1 MRKLPFW
8 VLILTLMFC
17 PALSPNVSGDSLEN
31 GLPGNKTESHPAPKT
46 SFERSVLVI
55 YYGRYRETK
64 DENNFRKYW
73 DFPLNDLGLK
83 ARYRNMRDGF
93 PHLKELDRT
102 RAVFFQFDDN
112 PVPHPLALWTFIN
125 ALLERQIKVIFLES
139 FPEDPPD
146 QVNRS
151 DVRQSREKA
160 LSRMGLKIA
169 GDWDTNSF
177 GLDYVAK
184 DSKMEG
190 FEYPLPK
197 FPSEFRPLVNISS
210 KNQVFLSVKS
220 TLPRNQGLQSVY
232 AISGSWGGM
241 VFDPFMIRW
250 PILDNTHTLW
260 FVDPFR
266 FLETVLAVR
275 KTPRMDLTTLN
286 GMRIFY
292 SQVDGDAFD
301 TLSLYERRRMSAE
314 VLYQKVFQKFDL
326 PFSVSV
332 ITSQIDPHYQGSM
345 NRVFWARKI
354 FALPNVEAASHTFSH
369 PFYWEPTE
377 KQKDE
382 GPVHIEIPHYK
393 LNFRMEIN
401 GSIDW
406 INQNLL
412 PPGKKVMLLQWSGDT
427 RPGRAAL
434 AQLATTSVL
443 NINGSD
449 TRFDNNAPSY
459 TFVFPYFRR
468 VDGYTQY
475 YNSDVNDYIL
485 TNDWKG
491 PYFGY
496 LNVIK
501 TFERTDRPRRV
512 DPIDVYFHFY
522 AGERES
528 SLNALKQVLS
538 WVSTQNIAPM
548 FASGFVKVEQG
559 YISAHIQKEG
569 AGEGNGWVIEDYG
582 KDTTVRFDHAD
593 QLYPEISSGVIG
605 FRHRM
610 GCLYVYLAPDQRKAT
625 IKLLKKPPLG
635 PWLSKSTGY
644 VRLHGPISRKIFSF
658 SYNGWVANDKVVW
671 KGLYPS
677 TPYRLSRQSRRG
689 NRKNTVF
696 LMSDKGGMLSVA
708 HIENAVRYSL
718 SVGRSGSD

>member
-1 MRKLPFW
+1 MRKMVFW
-8 VLILTLMFC
+8 ALTMTLMFF
-17 PALSPNVSGDSLEN
+17 PALKANISAASLDT
-31 GLPGNKTESHPAPKT
+31 GLPPIKTNSQEHTQS

-55 YYGRYRETK
+55 YYGKYSETD

-83 ARYRNMRDGF
+83 ARYRNMRNGF
-93 PHLKELDRT
+93 PHLSQLVRT

-139 FPEDPPD
+139 FPEDPPE
-146 QVNRS
+146 QMNRS
-151 DVRQSREKA
+151 DVRQLRDKA
-160 LSRMGLKIA
+160 LARMGLKMA
-169 GDWDTNSF
+169 GVWDTNSF
-177 GLDYVAK
+177 GLDYVVK
-184 DSKMEG
+184 NPKMEG

-197 FPSEFRPLVNISS
+197 VPSEFHPLVNISS

-220 TLPRNQGLQSVY
+220 TLSRNHGLQSVY
-232 AISGSWGGM
+232 AVSGSWGGM

-250 PILDNTHTLW
+250 PILDDRHTLW
-260 FVDPFR
+260 YVDPFR
-266 FLETVLAVR
+266 FLETVLDVR

-314 VLYQKVFQKFDL
+314 VLYQNVFQKIDL

-354 FALPNVEAASHTFSH
+354 FALPNIEAGSHTFSH

-393 LNFRMEIN
+393 LDFKMEIN

-427 RPGRAAL
+427 RPGKAAL

-548 FASGFVKVEQG
+548 FSSDFVKVEQG
-559 YISAHIQKEG
+559 YIRAHIQRGG
-569 AGEGNGWVIEDYG
+569 AGTGNVWVIKDYG

-593 QLYPEISSGVIG
+593 QLYPEISSNVIG

-610 GCLYVYLAPDQRKAT
+610 GSLYVYLAPAQTKAT
-625 IKLLKKPPLG
+625 IKLLKESPLG
-635 PWLSKSTGY
+635 PWLSRATGY
-644 VRLHGPISRKIFSF
+644 VRLHGPVSRKIFTF
-658 SYNGWVANDKVVW
+658 SYSGWIANDKVVW

-677 TPYRLSRQSRRG
+677 TSYRLSRQSRKGKR
-689 NRKNTVF
+689 TDAIA
-696 LMSDKGGMLSVA
+696 LMSDKEGRLSVT
-708 HIENAVRYSL
+708 HIENGVLYSL
-718 SVGRSGSD
+718 SVAR